1 MKRFQNSTV
10 GLPKLIEAIRLAE
23 QDLVISSDIMLDL
36 AEKNDWKYNSGK
48 NGQEIALKL
57 LAERP
62 SVSVY
67 VKQGDPKSAA
77 IGAYSN
83 GVITLYEHYVERA
96 TIDELRASLRHEYAH
111 YAGFSHISG
120 PFGLTSNYKTKDKC
134 LYSVPYWLSEYGK
147 QTPATK
153 IVCYRS
159 WKTLGRKKCYEVAA

>member
-23 QDLVISSDIMLDL
+23 QDLAPQSEMMDAIYR
-36 AEKNDWKYNSGK
+36 KNDWKYNSGTGF
-48 NGQEIALKL
+48 NVFHELTE
-57 LAERP
+57 ERP
-62 SVSVY
+62 LVSVY
-67 VKQGDPKSAA
+67 VKQGNPKSAA

-96 TIDELRASLRHEYAH
+96 SVDELRASLRHEYAH

-120 PFGLTSNYKTKDKC
+120 PFGMTSNYKTKDKC

-147 QTPATK
+147 ETPATK

-159 WKTLGRKKCYEVAA
+159 WKTLGRKKCYEVEA

>member
-23 QDLVISSDIMLDL
+23 ADLDFNSVLMGLVLD
-36 AEKNDWKYNSGK
+36 KNDWKYKSG
-48 NGQEIALKL
+48 GGPEVFEKL
-57 LAERP
+57 TRERP
-62 SVSVY
+62 LVSVY
-67 VKQGDPKSAA
+67 VKQGNPKSAA

-96 TIDELRASLRHEYAH
+96 TVDELRASLRHEYAH
-111 YAGFSHISG
+111 YAGFSHNSG

-147 QTPATK
+147 LKQ
-153 IVCYRS
+153 
-159 WKTLGRKKCYEVAA
+159 